1 MDLLIPLLIILVA
14 LIILYI
20 FQNNKK
26 KDASTSN
33 IVKVEEENNY
43 LFPVQLDTDLFMT
56 LNELS
61 VVEKPIENN
70 LVEIKDSKL
79 IARINEAFPHIG
91 QLVLNSQNLKNSV
104 QWLKK

>member
-14 LIILYI
+14 FIILYI
-20 FQNNKK
+20 FQNKKK

-33 IVKVEEENNY
+33 IVNDKEENNY

-56 LNELS
+56 VNELS
-61 VVEKPIENN
+61 VVEQPTENK

-79 IARINEAFPHIG
+79 ITRINEVFPHIG
-91 QLVLNSQNLKNSV
+91 QLVLNS
-104 QWLKK
+104 